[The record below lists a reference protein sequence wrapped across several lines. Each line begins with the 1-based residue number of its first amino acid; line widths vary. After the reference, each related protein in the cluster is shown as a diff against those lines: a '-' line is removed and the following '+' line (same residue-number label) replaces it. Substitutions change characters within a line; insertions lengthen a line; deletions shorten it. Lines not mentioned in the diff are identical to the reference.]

1 MVTDQQTNSGS
12 AAVNLLEFQRKLQ
25 RCASLRELVFV
36 AANESFHV
44 LRFDQ
49 AVVWQYDFRS
59 AVSIAAVSGLAEVS
73 TESPYALWFDRIV
86 RHFTAGSNSEPLIVA
101 TLESLPQSISEEGA
115 EWVHEHLLH
124 CSLISPQGKRLG
136 GMFFSRDDPFS
147 ETDQAVAQWMA
158 SSVAFAYWG
167 WEESRKPLRRWLKH
181 RSTKL
186 IAAGFAIGLAVL
198 GFVPIRLNAI
208 APAEIVPRKP
218 FQITA
223 PVDGVIEA
231 IKVQPNETVKADQVL
246 AVLDDTSTRNR
257 LAVSEKALEI
267 AKADYQRAVN
277 KAFGDEASRSEINVL
292 EGKIKEKAAE
302 VVYLSELLK
311 LLRITAPQGGI
322 AIFNDTE
329 EWRGRPVQPGERIMT
344 LADPSLVAVSINVS
358 PDDAVQLEVG
368 GDVTIILSID
378 PLSPLKAKIT
388 QTSYEATLMPD
399 NTLAYK
405 VHAEFLP
412 GSAVPRIGLKGS
424 AKVYAEEVSLGYY
437 LFRKPIVFL
446 RKSLGI

>member
-1 MVTDQQTNSGS
+1 MVVDQLAKPDSV
-12 AAVNLLEFQRKLQ
+12 AVNLLEFQRKLQ
-25 RCASLRELVFV
+25 RCASLRELVFI

-73 TESPYALWFDRIV
+73 AESPYALWFDRAV
-86 RHFTAGSNSEPLIVA
+86 RHFIAGANPPPLSVA
-101 TLESLPQSISEEGA
+101 QLENLPKSISEDGA
-115 EWVHEHLLH
+115 EWVHENLLH

-136 GMFFSRDDPFS
+136 GIFFSRDEAFS
-147 ETDQAVAQWMA
+147 EVDQAVAQWMA

-167 WEESRKPLRRWLKH
+167 WEQSQKPVSSWIRR
-181 RSTKL
+181 RSTRL
-186 IAAGFAIGLAVL
+186 LAAGLVIALAILA
-198 GFVPIRLNAI
+198 FVPIRLNAI

-218 FQITA
+218 FHITA
-223 PVDGVIEA
+223 PVDGVIES
-231 IKVQPNETVKADQVL
+231 IKVQPNETVKADQILV
-246 AVLDDTSTRNR
+246 VLDDTSTRNR

-292 EGKIKEKAAE
+292 EGRIKEKAAE
-302 VVYLSELLK
+302 LVYLLELLK

-322 AIFNDTE
+322 AIFNDTG
-329 EWRGRPVQPGERIMT
+329 EWRGKPVQPGERIMT

-368 GDVTIILSID
+368 GEVTIILSID
-378 PLSPLKAKIT
+378 PLSPIKGKIT
-388 QTSYEATLMPD
+388 QTSYEASLMPD

-405 VHAEFLP
+405 VHAELLP
-412 GSAVPRIGLKGS
+412 GTPVPRIGLKGS
-424 AKVYAEEVSLGYY
+424 AKVYAEEVPLGYY
-437 LFRKPIVFL
+437 LFRKPILFL
-446 RKSLGI
+446 RKSLGV

>member
-1 MVTDQQTNSGS
+1 MEQKVETDNV
-12 AAVNLLEFQRKLQ
+12 AANLLEFQRKLQ
-25 RCASLRELVFV
+25 RCSSLRELVFV

-49 AVVWQYDFRS
+49 AVVWQYDMRS

-73 TESPYALWFDRIV
+73 AESPYALWFDRAV
-86 RHFTAGSNSEPLIVA
+86 RHFVGGKDALPISAVA
-101 TLESLPQSISEEGA
+101 LDSLPRSIAEDGA
-115 EWVHEHLLH
+115 EWVHEFLLH
-124 CSLISPQGKRLG
+124 CSLASPEGKKLG
-136 GMFFSRDDPFS
+136 GIFFSRDDPFT

-167 WEESRKPLRRWLKH
+167 WAQSHKPVRRWVER

-186 IAAGFAIGLAVL
+186 LLAGVFAGLVVL
-198 GFVPIRLNAI
+198 TFVPIRLNAI
-208 APAEIVPRKP
+208 APAEITPRKP
-218 FQITA
+218 FHITA
-223 PVDGVIEA
+223 PVEGVIESV
-231 IKVQPNETVKADQVL
+231 KVKPNEMVKADQVL

-257 LAVSEKALEI
+257 LAVSDKALEI

-277 KAFGDEASRSEINVL
+277 KAFGDEASRSEISVL
-292 EGKIKEKAAE
+292 EARIKEKAAE

-344 LADPSLVAVSINVS
+344 LADPSLVSVTVHVS

-368 GDVTIILSID
+368 GEVTLVLNID
-378 PLSPLKAKIT
+378 PLSPLKAVIT

-399 NTLAYK
+399 NTLAYN
-405 VHAEFLP
+405 VLAELAP
-412 GSAVPRIGLKGS
+412 GAIVPGIGLKGS

-437 LFRKPIVFL
+437 LFRKPILFL
-446 RKSLGI
+446 RKTLGV

>member
-1 MVTDQQTNSGS
+1 
-12 AAVNLLEFQRKLQ
+12 
-25 RCASLRELVFV
+25 
-36 AANESFHV
+36 
-44 LRFDQ
+44 
-49 AVVWQYDFRS
+49 
-59 AVSIAAVSGLAEVS
+59 
-73 TESPYALWFDRIV
+73 
-86 RHFTAGSNSEPLIVA
+86 
-101 TLESLPQSISEEGA
+101 
-115 EWVHEHLLH
+115 
-124 CSLISPQGKRLG
+124 
-136 GMFFSRDDPFS
+136 
-147 ETDQAVAQWMA
+147 
-158 SSVAFAYWG
+158 
-167 WEESRKPLRRWLKH
+167 
-181 RSTKL
+181 
-186 IAAGFAIGLAVL
+186 
-198 GFVPIRLNAI
+198 
-208 APAEIVPRKP
+208 
-218 FQITA
+218 
-223 PVDGVIEA
+223 
-231 IKVQPNETVKADQVL
+231 VKADQVL

>member
-1 MVTDQQTNSGS
+1 MTVDPKLNPDSV
-12 AAVNLLEFQRKLQ
+12 AVELLEFQRKLQ
-25 RCASLRELVFV
+25 RCTSLRELVFV

-49 AVVWQYDFRS
+49 AVVWQYDVRS
-59 AVSIAAVSGLAEVS
+59 AISIAAVSGLAEVS
-73 TESPYALWFDRIV
+73 SESPYALWFDRAI
-86 RHFTAGSNSEPLIVA
+86 RHFIGAKNAAPLSVV
-101 TLESLPQSISEEGA
+101 TLDSLPKSISEDGA
-115 EWVHEHLLH
+115 EWVHENLLH

-136 GMFFSRDDPFS
+136 GLFFSRTEPFS
-147 ETDQAVAQWMA
+147 EADQAVAQWMA
-158 SSVAFAYWG
+158 LSVAFAYWG
-167 WEESRKPLRRWLKH
+167 WEQAHKPVRRWVEH
-181 RSTKL
+181 QSTRL
-186 IAAGFAIGLAVL
+186 LAGAAVVVIAMLT
-198 GFVPIRLNAI
+198 FVTIRLNAI
-208 APAEIVPRKP
+208 APAEITPRKP
-218 FQITA
+218 FHITA
-223 PVDGVIEA
+223 PVEGVVES
-231 IKVQPNETVKADQVL
+231 IKVQPNETVKADQLL

-267 AKADYQRAVN
+267 TKADYQRAVN

-292 EGKIKEKAAE
+292 EGRIKEKAAE

-344 LADPSLVAVSINVS
+344 LADPSLVFISIHVS

-368 GDVTIILSID
+368 GEVTVILNID
-378 PLSPLKAKIT
+378 PLSPLKATIT

-399 NTLAYK
+399 NSLAYNVK
-405 VHAEFLP
+405 AELVP
-412 GSAVPRIGLKGS
+412 GSALPRIGLKGS

-437 LFRKPIVFL
+437 LFRKPILFL
-446 RKSLGI
+446 RKTLGL

>member
-1 MVTDQQTNSGS
+1 MDAQANADSV
-12 AAVNLLEFQRKLQ
+12 AVELLEFQRKLQ

-49 AVVWQYDFRS
+49 AVVWQYDLRS
-59 AVSIAAVSGLAEVS
+59 AISIAAVSGLAEVS
-73 TESPYALWFDRIV
+73 ADSPYALWFDRAI
-86 RHFTAGSNSEPLIVA
+86 RHFIGGVDAAPLSVA
-101 TLESLPQSISEEGA
+101 TIDTLPKSIAEDGA
-115 EWVHEHLLH
+115 EWVHENLLH
-124 CSLISPQGKRLG
+124 CSLISPEGKKLG
-136 GMFFSRDDPFS
+136 GLFFSRTEPFS
-147 ETDQAVAQWMA
+147 ESDQAVAQWMA
-158 SSVAFAYWG
+158 LSVAFAYWG
-167 WEESRKPLRRWLKH
+167 WEQAHKPVRRWIER

-186 IAAGFAIGLAVL
+186 LAVAAVA
-198 GFVPIRLNAI
+198 FVTMLAFAPVRLNAI
-208 APAEIVPRKP
+208 ASAEITPRKP
-218 FQITA
+218 YHISA
-223 PVDGVIEA
+223 PVEGVVDS
-231 IKVQPNETVKADQVL
+231 IKVQPNETVSADQLL

-267 AKADYQRAVN
+267 TKADYQRAVN

-311 LLRITAPQGGI
+311 VLRITAPQGGI

-344 LADPSLVAVSINVS
+344 LADPSLVLVTIYVS

-368 GDVTIILSID
+368 AEVTVILNID
-378 PLSPLKAKIT
+378 PLSPLKARIT

-399 NTLAYK
+399 NTLAYNVK
-405 VHAEFLP
+405 AELVP
-412 GSAVPRIGLKGS
+412 GSTLPRIGLKGS

-437 LFRKPIVFL
+437 LFRKPILFL
-446 RKSLGI
+446 RKTFGI